1 MNSASSTGAIRKCS
15 SCAALGIALLAACSV
30 SGEKSLELRVDEAS
44 TVIGDYRAE
53 DDPTLRGA
61 PAVFGEPSECRILP
75 VTKFSLVRWRQLGLR
90 MEFGSYGGY
99 PRGGNACVSRAHA
112 RLSRVYVTG
121 PRWRTSRGL
130 RVGDTQ
136 DRLAELYPKAN
147 RVRGGGHRLGG
158 SGSGT
163 VARLVARRPRDT
175 LRRVPSLSGPA
186 CEGRARARLRVRG
199 PRWRA
204 GRLTAARSSTPAFR
218 ARAG

>member
-1 MNSASSTGAIRKCS
+1 
-15 SCAALGIALLAACSV
+15 LGIALLAACSV

-61 PAVFGEPSECRILP
+61 TAVFGEPSECRILP

-147 RVRGGGHRLGG
+147 RVRGADIDWAGADPG
-158 SGSGT
+158 
-163 VARLVARRPRDT
+163 
-175 LRRVPSLSGPA
+175 
-186 CEGRARARLRVRG
+186 
-199 PRWRA
+199 RWRGWWLVVRVTHIGEFHPYPA
-204 GRLTAARSSTPAFR
+204 LLARVGRGRVSEFVVHVGAQ
-218 ARAG
+218 GD